1 MKFFHNKIS
10 NPLIGK
16 RGYPDQY
23 TTDPIGVVAIQGAA
37 AIADIKQPTIK
48 TDPRTTYSENNLGPI
63 TQSTHPDYQRELQ
76 NWEKWRTTYEGGERF
91 LNLYLKKFS
100 NRETAED
107 FQSRLLISPI
117 PAFAKGGITEIKNSI
132 FQRIAAVTRQGGPI
146 SYQEASKGRLGG
158 VNQQGGTMAWFL
170 GNQIIP
176 ELLIMKK
183 VGVFVDMPPLPP
195 NATLTDKGLKH
206 PYLYSYKAE
215 HIRNWVY
222 ANDENGCYLT
232 TLLLRD
238 HIHANDKLGLPTAET
253 ERYRLLR
260 LSKRNTVIVQFFDCY
275 GNPID
280 TTGTI
285 MEIQYEL
292 NIPKIPF
299 ICYEI
304 SDSLLKDVANHQISL
319 LNMGSS
325 DISYILKANFPFYTE
340 QTDNRTNNTYLKQAV
355 PQAPTDPTNMTTF
368 TPVSQTDNQEINVG
382 ATQGRRYPIGTDRPG
397 FIAPPEGPLM
407 ASMAKQDQLK
417 TEIRALLQL
426 ALNAITGP
434 KMQSAES
441 KSQDNQGLEAG
452 LSYVGLE
459 LENGERQVG
468 WFWSMW
474 EGSKDLPTIK
484 YPKKFQIQSDKDAR
498 DDAEQLAVQ
507 RDRIPSPTF
516 QRQINKMIVDK
527 LVSTST
533 TDDVID
539 KINSEIDNAPG
550 AGSNFDEIASDVDR
564 GLVSNATASKLRGYP
579 DGEADKAATD
589 HADRLARIAAAQS
602 EGGINGVTDTTKD
615 PQSNSQQKK
624 QQQDPTNK
632 PTTKPPVRGKGQP

>member
-1 MKFFHNKIS
+1 MNPRVNTFFA
-10 NPLIGK
+10 GK

-23 TTDPIGVVAIQGAA
+23 TTDPVGVVAIQGAA
-37 AIADIKQPTIK
+37 AMADIKQPTIK
-48 TDPRTTYSENNLGPI
+48 TDPRGSVYTADKLGPI
-63 TQSTHPDYQRELQ
+63 AESVHPDYQRETQ

-117 PAFAKGGITEIKNSI
+117 PAFAKGGITEIKNAI
-132 FQRIAAVTRQGGPI
+132 FQRIAAVTRSGGPI
-146 SYQEASKGRLGG
+146 SYQEASKGKLGG

-183 VGVFVDMPPLPP
+183 VGVFIDMPPLPA
-195 NATLTDKGLKH
+195 NATLIDKGHKH

-215 HIRNWVY
+215 NIRNWVHSS
-222 ANDENGCYLT
+222 DENGWYLT
-232 TLLLRD
+232 MLLLRD
-238 HIHANDKLGLPTAET
+238 HIHYPDALGLPTE
-253 ERYRLLR
+253 ERERFRLLR
-260 LSKRNTVIVQFFDCY
+260 LSNRNTVVVQFFDCY

-280 TTGTI
+280 NNGVH
-285 MEIQYEL
+285 MEVQYEL

-304 SDSLLKDVANHQISL
+304 SDSLLKDVANHQIAL

-325 DISYILKANFPFYTE
+325 DVSYVLKANFPFYTE
-340 QTDNRTNNTYLKQAV
+340 QTDNRTNNTYLKSAV

-368 TPVSQTDNQEINVG
+368 TPVQQTDNQEINVG
-382 ATQGRRYPIGTDRPG
+382 ATQGRRYPIGTDRPE
-397 FIAPPEGPLM
+397 FIAPPVAPLT

-434 KMQSAES
+434 RMQSAES

-474 EGSKDLPTIK
+474 EGSKELPTIK

-498 DDAEQLAVQ
+498 DDAEELAKQ
-507 RDRIPSPTF
+507 RDRIPSKTF

-539 KINSEIDNAPG
+539 TINKEIDDAPNAI
-550 AGSNFDEIASDVDR
+550 SNFDKVASDVEH
-564 GLVSNATASKLRGYP
+564 GLVSDATASILSGYP
-579 DGEADKAATD
+579 EGEADKAATD
-589 HADRLARIAAAQS
+589 HANRLARIAAAQS
-602 EGGINGVTDTTKD
+602 TPDQVSGVADTTKN
-615 PQSNSQQKK
+615 PQSGSQQKQ

-632 PTTKPPVRGKGQP
+632 PTTQPQVRGKAKP